1 MSQQRVPDSQPA
13 GGDRNPAANQTGPRR
28 FLDRVRR
35 RLLREWDGMAFEP
48 PEAAWGV
55 DLDGYFEQVRT
66 CYEPLANPFD
76 YYRRLVAELRQVE
89 RLRLAPLYE
98 LATSSERDAR
108 VVGLRHDVDADPV
121 TALRCARHLA
131 REGICGSFYLLH
143 TAPYYGQLVG
153 GRLIRHA
160 RLREWVRGF
169 VVAGC
174 ELGLHNDCL
183 TLYRDYGVSG
193 AKALQQELAWLR
205 SEGAVVRGTVAHNCG
220 AVYGAENYEI
230 FAERQLWTRPVR
242 TPSGKRVPLGQLRE
256 RDLDL
261 QYEGTFA
268 VPRAML
274 DRAAAQAF
282 FGDPA
287 SADVRSEAWMRRFL
301 LDNPCCEWEVG
312 CQCWL
317 TGRDRWVV
325 AGRRGHERI
334 FEWDVD
340 LTRMLEVL
348 RQMPDGSRAVL
359 VVHPEYVRA

>member
-1 MSQQRVPDSQPA
+1 MASPPDRV
-13 GGDRNPAANQTGPRR
+13 T

-35 RLLREWDGMAFEP
+35 KLLREWDAMAFETP
-48 PEAAWGV
+48 VAEWGR
-55 DLDGYFEQVRT
+55 DLDGYFEQVRI
-66 CYEPLANPFD
+66 CYESLANPFA
-76 YYRRLVAELRQVE
+76 YYRQLVEEIRRIE
-89 RLRLAPLYE
+89 GLRLMPLYE
-98 LATSSERDAR
+98 LAASGDRNGR
-108 VVGLRHDVDADPV
+108 LVGLRHDVDADPL

-143 TAPYYGQLVG
+143 TAPYYGQYVG
-153 GRLIRHA
+153 GRLVRQA
-160 RLREWVRGF
+160 RLRDWVHGLI
-169 VVAGC
+169 VAGC

-193 AKALQQELAWLR
+193 AQAIQQELAWLR

-230 FAERQLWTRPVR
+230 FSERRLWARSVR

-256 RDLDL
+256 HDLDL

-268 VPRAML
+268 TPRTAL

-287 SADVRSEAWMRRFL
+287 SADVRSKAWMRRFL
-301 LDNPCCEWEVG
+301 LDNPCCEWAVE

-325 AGRRGHERI
+325 AGHRGPDPI

-340 LTRMLEVL
+340 LKRMLDVL
-348 RQMPDGSRAVL
+348 RRLPPGSRAIV